1 MPKSFLN
8 GQEISAAVDLEIDS
22 ARKMWLRSAHF
33 FHHWAWDVF
42 PMQPK
47 TSQRSLDFMWLS
59 FDPDSMKRSHPFCCW
74 PPLTWTF
81 TCSCALAQGY
91 TDEVQRRRNELEFC
105 CRDLEHQPVWT
116 NLVWYVRLDG
126 LQNHASIHEV
136 SATGAHFKTWA
147 SKFLAGLVTATFF
160 LYFVL
165 FYTAWIILPSV
176 RTERQLKRQTSRTSL
191 PSHEGM
197 KGYEGY
203 KGYEWV
209 LYGYEYGMSQRGVH
223 VFRNLKPIRYPARQ
237 KMAEDFARLKAWRA
251 QSGTEGRC
259 CGDGGAE
266 NCCGSL

>member
-1 MPKSFLN
+1 MARRSLLQWTWKS
-8 GQEISAAVDLEIDS
+8 DS

-136 SATGAHFKTWA
+136 SATGAHFQDMSIKIPCRTCDSNFCFVFCPVLHRLDNIAKRSHWKTAEETNFSNFSPKSWR
-147 SKFLAGLVTATFF
+147 
-160 LYFVL
+160 Y
-165 FYTAWIILPSV
+165 
-176 RTERQLKRQTSRTSL
+176 ER
-191 PSHEGM
+191 
-197 KGYEGY
+197 
-203 KGYEWV
+203 
-209 LYGYEYGMSQRGVH
+209 
-223 VFRNLKPIRYPARQ
+223 I
-237 KMAEDFARLKAWRA
+237 WRI
-251 QSGTEGRC
+251 
-259 CGDGGAE
+259 
-266 NCCGSL
+266 